1 MAMLGGERE
10 SRKDRLRL
18 AAMTHSNCEE
28 SPAFSRGESSIGILF
43 VLIFVQLL
51 PGPLFA
57 SRNDWSGPSGMDF
70 LFPRRWRLV
79 EMGHN
84 YMAYSLR
91 PRICRLGH
99 LVSAYV
105 FLTILDRKSV
115 V

>member
-1 MAMLGGERE
+1 MP
-10 SRKDRLRL
+10 
-18 AAMTHSNCEE
+18 HSNSEE
-28 SPAFSRGESSIGILF
+28 SPAFRRGESSIGILF

-91 PRICRLGH
+91 TRICRLGH
-99 LVSAYV
+99 LVSSYV
-105 FLTILDRKSV
+105 FLSILIVRQLQFPTYIY
-115 V
+115 